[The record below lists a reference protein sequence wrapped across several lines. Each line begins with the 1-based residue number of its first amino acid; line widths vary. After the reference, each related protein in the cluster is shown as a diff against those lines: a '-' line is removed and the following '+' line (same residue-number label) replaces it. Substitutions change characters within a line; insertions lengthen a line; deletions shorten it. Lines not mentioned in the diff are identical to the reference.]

1 MGITISGNGI
11 VEGNLANGAVTNAK
25 LATNSV
31 NSAELVNGAVDNSH
45 LATGID
51 ATKLADGTITN
62 SELQYINSLSSNAQ
76 TQISAA
82 GGWVHLAT
90 ASNSSQ
96 TEFTFI
102 SVLDSTYD
110 TYAFVLREVQHNAP
124 NGDLMFQVSDD
135 NGSTYKTSGYH
146 HATRGHDTGGN
157 VRQDNS
163 TSDTSMILAPDT
175 AAIGNLGFNGVVY
188 LNSLSTY
195 ASTYFHGMYRG
206 QTAGATVY
214 VVGCGIYG
222 SGGLGAINAVKFK
235 PSTSTFNGSIYCF
248 GITKS

>member
-1 MGITISGNGI
+1 MAITISGNGI
-11 VEGNLANGAVTNAK
+11 VEGNLANGAVTNTK
-25 LATNSV
+25 LA
-31 NSAELVNGAVDNSH
+31 A
-45 LATGID
+45 GID

-76 TQISAA
+76 TQISGAD
-82 GGWVHLAT
+82 GSGWVHLAT

-110 TYAFVLREVQHNAP
+110 MYAFVLREVQHNAP
-124 NGDLMFQVSDD
+124 NGDLMFQVSAN
-135 NGSTYKTSGYH
+135 NGSSWGNVSYH

-163 TSDTSMILAPDT
+163 TSDTSMIIAPDT

-195 ASTYFHGMYRG
+195 ASTHFHGMYRG

>member
-11 VEGNLANGAVTNAK
+11 VEGNLANGAVTNTK
-25 LATNSV
+25 
-31 NSAELVNGAVDNSH
+31 

-51 ATKLADGTITN
+51 ATKLADGTVT
-62 SELQYINSLSSNAQ
+62 SAELQYINSLSSNAQ

-96 TEFTFI
+96 TEFTFV
-102 SVLDSTYD
+102 SVMDSTYD
-110 TYAFVLREVQHNAP
+110 MYAFVLREVQHNAP
-124 NGDLMFQVSDD
+124 NADLGIQVSDN
-135 NGSTYKTSGYH
+135 NGSSYKTSVYS
-146 HATRGHDTGGN
+146 HATRGHDTNGTL
-157 VRQDNS
+157 RQDNAA
-163 TSDTSMILAPDT
+163 SDSSLIIAPDC

-188 LNSLSTY
+188 INSLSTY
-195 ASTYFHGMYRG
+195 ASTHFHGMYRG
-206 QTAGATVY
+206 QTAGANVY